1 MLSLVSCKL
10 SCCDQITSKEST
22 PKDRGFETNPQLRG
36 QAPSVKVP
44 TTPAIQT
51 KAFGPY
57 KRYPWDWW
65 DNDLPVLLL
74 QAEEWGIYFYA
85 IIVKYLEVIVEKYK

>member
-1 MLSLVSCKL
+1 MIYKNNIKLQDENDDAMLSLVSCQL

-22 PKDRGFETNPQLRG
+22 PKERGFETNLELRG

-51 KAFGPY
+51 KAFGP
-57 KRYPWDWW
+57 
-65 DNDLPVLLL
+65 
-74 QAEEWGIYFYA
+74 
-85 IIVKYLEVIVEKYK
+85 